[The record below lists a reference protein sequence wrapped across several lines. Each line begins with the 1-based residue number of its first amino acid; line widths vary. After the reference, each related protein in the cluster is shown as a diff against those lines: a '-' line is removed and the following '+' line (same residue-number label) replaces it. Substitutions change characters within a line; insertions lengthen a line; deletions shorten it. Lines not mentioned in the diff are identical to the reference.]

1 MVTVEPSSSVKVISS
16 VLLTFV
22 VKVLMFVSFVETLDV
37 NEVTDVFVAAVFV
50 CNVLMASFVEAV
62 FVFNVLTSVDNV
74 LTVESVE
81 AVFVLRV
88 ETSD

>member
-1 MVTVEPSSSVKVISS
+1 M
-16 VLLTFV
+16 L
-22 VKVLMFVSFVETLDV
+22 VSLVETLDV
-37 NEVTDVFVAAVFV
+37 NEVTFVSVAAVFV
-50 CNVLMASFVEAV
+50 CKVLMASFVEAV
-62 FVFNVLTSVDNV
+62 LVFNVLTSVDNV